1 MYIIELIL
9 YLNVFNYLMFS
20 FIVPSGFEC
29 SIYKSDLPSDL
40 MLVVLETL
48 FEYRT
53 AECRLDWIDLL
64 AFTAFHLSL
73 DGDFNTAELHIVILI
88 D

>member
-1 MYIIELIL
+1 MW
-9 YLNVFNYLMFS
+9 
-20 FIVPSGFEC
+20 
-29 SIYKSDLPSDL
+29 
-40 MLVVLETL
+40 VVLKTL

-73 DGDFNTAELHIVILI
+73 DGDITKLQRLKRRYCKLDMHFDINISQVSKTEEIILNRKNKKCKF
-88 D
+88 